1 MGSHYEYICTHVDD
15 FMIASRDPNKVMDQL
30 LKIYEIK
37 NIGSPT
43 MYLGADIESKDGF
56 WTISS
61 KTYVKEKLQKVKSIF
76 GDIKIYNT
84 PMMVDDQPEMDE

>member
-1 MGSHYEYICTHVDD
+1 
-15 FMIASRDPNKVMDQL
+15 MIASKDPNKVMDQL
-30 LKIYEIK
+30 LKISEIK

-43 MYLGADIESKDGF
+43 IYLGADIKSKDGF

-84 PMMVDDQPEMDE
+84 PMMVDDQPEMGESEILRLEDR